1 MQAIILQYAVS
12 LPTLL
17 GATGSVM
24 RKTEAAHDGSQ
35 EWNGDETHA
44 LMRDSTLFVSSL
56 ERGFA
61 VLEAFTGS
69 PRDMGITEIAAVTGF
84 DKSAAQR
91 FAFTLN
97 ALGYLE
103 KDSATRKY
111 RLSRRALG
119 LAFTYLRSDPLV
131 EVATPYLADLRQDC
145 QHRVDLSVLDG
156 FDILYLV
163 RLQTRREAFG
173 ATLVGRRMPAFCSS
187 GGRAMLSRLPER
199 DARKLVEA
207 SNRKPLTPHTI
218 TEVKRIMASI
228 RRARS
233 DGFAVSV
240 QECLVGEI
248 VVSAPVLDKQ
258 GHARAAVHIA
268 MSFADFDEKSV
279 RERFAPM
286 AVETARLIAGGGY

>member
-1 MQAIILQYAVS
+1 MGRADTRAVNFDER
-12 LPTLL
+12 
-17 GATGSVM
+17 GATDSLSLMQG
-24 RKTEAAHDGSQ
+24 
-35 EWNGDETHA
+35 NA
-44 LMRDSTLFVSSL
+44 LYVGSL

-69 PRDMGITEIAAVTGF
+69 PRDMGITEIAAATGF

-91 FAFTLN
+91 FAYTLH

-131 EVATPYLADLRQDC
+131 EVATPYLADLRQTC

-173 ATLVGRRMPAFCSS
+173 ATLVGRRMPVFCSS
-187 GGRAMLSRLPER
+187 GGRAMLSRLPDA
-199 DARKLVEA
+199 DARRLVEA
-207 SNRKPLTPHTI
+207 SDRRPLTPHTI
-218 TEVKRIMASI
+218 VDVKKIMAAV
-228 RRARS
+228 RRART
-233 DGFAVSV
+233 DGFAISV

-258 GHARAAVHIA
+258 GNARAAVHIA
-268 MSFADFDEKSV
+268 MSFADYDERTV

-286 AVETARLIAGGGY
+286 AVDTARLIAGGGY